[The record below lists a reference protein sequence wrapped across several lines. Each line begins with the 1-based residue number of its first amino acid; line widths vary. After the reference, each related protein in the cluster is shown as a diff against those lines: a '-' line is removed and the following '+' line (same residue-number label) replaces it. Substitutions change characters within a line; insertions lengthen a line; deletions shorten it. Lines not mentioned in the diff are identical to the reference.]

1 MLLGSC
7 EEAEPIIITHTSASE
22 ALQGV
27 ECILVADAHIYVG
40 AANGILSVWA
50 VPPPIL
56 STVPPD
62 DFTVPVKYLL
72 TIRRASAGQPISQLQ
87 ALPAVGLLTYN
98 CGGAVI
104 ACTLKELRH
113 VATLHHAR
121 ATRFHSDA
129 AAPVACLCVCAGHSL
144 VVFYELC
151 VPVRMRWK
159 RVLKDRTTAIHVGQ
173 GHVAVATTTSCQL
186 RCARTGEVRQAI
198 ELWVTSPS
206 SASVW
211 GLASFVAHPHTRSV
225 WLLPVAQLRSPT
237 AGAGVG
243 VDAAAPQSP
252 RMGAVVDSVLVFS
265 LDASELNVMRLDA
278 CDPSA
283 AALLGGSSTQL
294 APSAY
299 GHVVSFL
306 TGQLH
311 LTAARAVLPTEAEWM
326 EWRRSGQGVNSQLS
340 DQGVNSQL
348 SGRGPLAL
356 RCEAL
361 APAVVAPSR
370 ALSPERPACF
380 CLCGLHA
387 FVASGAQLWRLPLV
401 GEQPDARQLHDE
413 LMACS
418 ARRDL
423 DSARLECSARRDL
436 DSDRL
441 ECSAR
446 RDLDS
451 ARLECSARRGSTSCS
466 GAGADGSS
474 GSDSGSGS
482 GSISGSGSGSSSISG
497 SGVLAL
503 MDGTRPVPTGD
514 AALASRPVPTGDAAL
529 ASRPVPTGDAALA
542 SRLLECAS
550 HPLGTALAAL
560 LCTVRTADSEAARA
574 HASLAFGDLAF
585 GDRDC
590 SRVRRGAEL
599 ARASVASEHQRHE
612 PAALKARVTS
622 LLEIDRCGD
631 ARGTAAI
638 AISQREMATSKRE
651 MDISQRELS
660 LAYAE
665 LQVSEALAAVVAACV
680 GVADTL
686 GEQRRMM
693 VSSAVSSQPRGDRTE
708 PFDEGLVALA
718 ETLVY
723 GPELH
728 ASLLL
733 MLSHRHAYAHAL
745 LREGAHAMLEGAR
758 TRMSTSG
765 LAEHRRER
773 IASALCAPGGPRG
786 AWQRLCSERRPSLK
800 LRAIAD
806 ACDAIVAAAA
816 TATAQ
821 EAEEVQKGAKEG
833 AKEGVVNADELLP
846 MVAYSLADALVVA
859 GVADELLSHL
869 TLAEA
874 HLPAS
879 EASFKLGYC
888 LTTVQAAVRC
898 VTEAAPAASQKQSG
912 IGATDSERGGDGGA
926 VQKKAV
932 S

>member
-1 MLLGSC
+1 MWLGSC

-326 EWRRSGQGVNSQLS
+326 EWRRSS
-340 DQGVNSQL
+340 QGVNSQL
-348 SGRGPLAL
+348 SGQGPLAL

-423 DSARLECSARRDL
+423 DSD
-436 DSDRL
+436 
-441 ECSAR
+441 
-446 RDLDS
+446 
-451 ARLECSARRGSTSCS
+451 RLECSARRGSTSCS

-482 GSISGSGSGSSSISG
+482 GSISSSGSGSSSISG
-497 SGVLAL
+497 TGVLAL
-503 MDGTRPVPTGD
+503 MAGT
-514 AALASRPVPTGDAAL
+514 RPVPTGDAAL

-574 HASLAFGDLAF
+574 HASLAFGDRA
-585 GDRDC
+585 C

-622 LLEIDRCGD
+622 LLEIARCGD

-665 LQVSEALAAVVAACV
+665 LQVSGALAAVVAACV

-693 VSSAVSSQPRGDRTE
+693 VSSQPRGDRTE

-723 GPELH
+723 GPALH

-745 LREGAHAMLEGAR
+745 LREGAHAMLEVR

-786 AWQRLCSERRPSLK
+786 AWQRLCSVRCPSLK

-833 AKEGVVNADELLP
+833 AKKGVVNADELLP

-926 VQKKAV
+926 VPQKAV

>member
-340 DQGVNSQL
+340 GQ
-348 SGRGPLAL
+348 GPLAL

-423 DSARLECSARRDL
+423 DSD
-436 DSDRL
+436 
-441 ECSAR
+441 
-446 RDLDS
+446 
-451 ARLECSARRGSTSCS
+451 RLECSARRGSTSCS

-474 GSDSGSGS
+474 GSGSGSGS
-482 GSISGSGSGSSSISG
+482 GSISSSGSGSSSISG
-497 SGVLAL
+497 TGVLAL
-503 MDGTRPVPTGD
+503 MAGT
-514 AALASRPVPTGDAAL
+514 RPVPTGDAAL

-651 MDISQRELS
+651 MDVSQRELS

-665 LQVSEALAAVVAACV
+665 LQVSGALAAVVAACV

-693 VSSAVSSQPRGDRTE
+693 VSSAVSSQPQGDRTE

-723 GPELH
+723 GPALH

-765 LAEHRRER
+765 LAERRRER
-773 IASALCAPGGPRG
+773 LASALCAPGGPRGCEHPTAAVNTQHGGPRG

-833 AKEGVVNADELLP
+833 AKEAVVNADELLP

>member
-1 MLLGSC
+1 MWLGSC

-340 DQGVNSQL
+340 GQ
-348 SGRGPLAL
+348 GPLAL

-423 DSARLECSARRDL
+423 DSD
-436 DSDRL
+436 
-441 ECSAR
+441 
-446 RDLDS
+446 
-451 ARLECSARRGSTSCS
+451 RLECSARRGSTSCS

-482 GSISGSGSGSSSISG
+482 GSISSSGSGSSSISG
-497 SGVLAL
+497 TGVLAL
-503 MDGTRPVPTGD
+503 MAGT
-514 AALASRPVPTGDAAL
+514 
-529 ASRPVPTGDAALA
+529 RPVPTGDAALA

-574 HASLAFGDLAF
+574 HASLAFGGDLAF
-585 GDRDC
+585 GDRAC

-622 LLEIDRCGD
+622 LLEIARCGD
-631 ARGTAAI
+631 AQGTAAI

-693 VSSAVSSQPRGDRTE
+693 VASAVSSQPRGDRTE

-765 LAEHRRER
+765 LAERRRER
-773 IASALCAPGGPRG
+773 LASALCAPGGPRGAHDDAPGGPRGVVLSGPRG

-821 EAEEVQKGAKEG
+821 EAEEVQKG

-912 IGATDSERGGDGGA
+912 IGATDSERGGVGGA